1 MKQFLAALRAA
12 RKLELCVVALLL
24 GLVLLACL
32 NTGAMV
38 GGEVSGE
45 ERRMQR
51 ILSAID
57 GAGRV
62 RVMLSRDNDGACTGA
77 VIAASGADDLLVQL
91 KIQSAV
97 QTLTGLPPDKI
108 NIVRSG

>member
-1 MKQFLAALRAA
+1 MKQFLSALRAA
-12 RKLELCVVALLL
+12 RNLELCIIALLL
-24 GLVLLACL
+24 AIALLVCI
-32 NTGAMV
+32 NTGAGG
-38 GGEVSGE
+38 GGEASGE

-51 ILSAID
+51 ILSTID

-62 RVMLSRDNDGACTGA
+62 RVMLSCDAGGTCTGA

-97 QTLTGLPPDKI
+97 QTLTGLELDQI
-108 NIVRSG
+108 DVVRFG